1 MSFLPIKSIFQEIT
15 EWAFTTANLN
25 DVKAQTIEFVKSKNI
40 NDIDKAAII
49 KSVGECKS
57 IVRFQTYIANS
68 LLKYEGM
75 GVDRMNKEYKP
86 RRVGK
91 VE

>member
-1 MSFLPIKSIFQEIT
+1 MSFVPIKSIFQEIT

-25 DVKAQTIEFVKSKNI
+25 DVKAETIAFVQSKNI
-40 NDIDKAAII
+40 NDTDKTNII
-49 KSVGECKS
+49 KSIEECKT

-75 GVDRMNKEYKP
+75 GADRMNKEYKP
-86 RRVGK
+86 RKTGK
-91 VE
+91 IN